1 MNKQELENEEVRQE
15 EKKTKKKKV
24 RKKKTMFGHI
34 RSIISIL
41 LVVGIIG
48 GSYWYYAF
56 QYRTEVEPETNR
68 KVTNTDS
75 VYTMEQYLKTLK
87 RNQTVYKYACDEA
100 EVDNDYGTYVVPGLK
115 STRTLKVKGDGE
127 AEVCTSMT
135 PQGLAITEDYILV
148 SAYCTTK
155 AHDSV
160 IYVIDQES
168 RRFVK
173 EIVLNTK
180 AHVGGMA
187 YDTMNQ
193 ILWVTGQGS
202 TWAQAMRSHCLIWK
216 IIPLMTDIIR

>member
-1 MNKQELENEEVRQE
+1 M
-15 EKKTKKKKV
+15 
-24 RKKKTMFGHI
+24 
-34 RSIISIL
+34 
-41 LVVGIIG
+41 
-48 GSYWYYAF
+48 
-56 QYRTEVEPETNR
+56 
-68 KVTNTDS
+68 
-75 VYTMEQYLKTLK
+75 KTLK

-100 EVDNDYGTYVVPGLK
+100 EVDNYYGTYVVPGLK

-148 SAYCTTK
+148 SAYCKTK

-160 IYVIDQES
+160 IYVIDKES

-202 TWAQAMRSHCLIWK
+202 TWARQMRSRCPIWRT
-216 IIPLMTDIIR
+216 IPLMMGIIRLNSICLTIFTRSSGHHL

>member
-56 QYRTEVEPETNR
+56 QYRAEVEPETNR

-87 RNQTVYKYACDEA
+87 RNQFHGYFGIQFWESSILICTRSYTVW
-100 EVDNDYGTYVVPGLK
+100 
-115 STRTLKVKGDGE
+115 
-127 AEVCTSMT
+127 
-135 PQGLAITEDYILV
+135 I
-148 SAYCTTK
+148 
-155 AHDSV
+155 
-160 IYVIDQES
+160 
-168 RRFVK
+168 
-173 EIVLNTK
+173 
-180 AHVGGMA
+180 
-187 YDTMNQ
+187 
-193 ILWVTGQGS
+193 
-202 TWAQAMRSHCLIWK
+202 
-216 IIPLMTDIIR
+216 

>member
-1 MNKQELENEEVRQE
+1 MNRQELENEEVRQE

-56 QYRTEVEPETNR
+56 QYRAEVEPETNR

-100 EVDNDYGTYVVPGLK
+100 EVDNDYGLM
-115 STRTLKVKGDGE
+115 L
-127 AEVCTSMT
+127 
-135 PQGLAITEDYILV
+135 
-148 SAYCTTK
+148 
-155 AHDSV
+155 
-160 IYVIDQES
+160 
-168 RRFVK
+168 
-173 EIVLNTK
+173 
-180 AHVGGMA
+180 
-187 YDTMNQ
+187 
-193 ILWVTGQGS
+193 
-202 TWAQAMRSHCLIWK
+202 CL
-216 IIPLMTDIIR
+216 D

>member
-1 MNKQELENEEVRQE
+1 ML
-15 EKKTKKKKV
+15 
-24 RKKKTMFGHI
+24 GHI

-56 QYRTEVEPETNR
+56 QYRTEMEPETNR
-68 KVTNTDS
+68 KVTNTEFRLHDGAVS
-75 VYTMEQYLKTLK
+75 ETLK

-100 EVDNDYGTYVVPGLK
+100 EVDNYYGTYVVPGLK

-148 SAYCTTK
+148 SAYCKTK

-160 IYVIDQES
+160 IYVIDKES
-168 RRFVK
+168 RR
-173 EIVLNTK
+173 L
-180 AHVGGMA
+180 
-187 YDTMNQ
+187 
-193 ILWVTGQGS
+193 
-202 TWAQAMRSHCLIWK
+202 
-216 IIPLMTDIIR
+216 

>member
-56 QYRTEVEPETNR
+56 QYRAEVEPETNR

-135 PQGLAITEDYILV
+135 PQGLAFTEDYILV
-148 SAYCTTK
+148 SAYCKTK

-160 IYVIDQES
+160 IYVIDKES
-168 RRFVK
+168 
-173 EIVLNTK
+173 
-180 AHVGGMA
+180 
-187 YDTMNQ
+187 
-193 ILWVTGQGS
+193 
-202 TWAQAMRSHCLIWK
+202 
-216 IIPLMTDIIR
+216 

>member
-15 EKKTKKKKV
+15 EKKAKKKKI
-24 RKKKTMFGHI
+24 RKKKTMLGHI

-100 EVDNDYGTYVVPGLK
+100 EVDHDYGTYVVPGLK

-148 SAYCTTK
+148 SACLLYTSPSPRD
-155 AHDSV
+155 AH
-160 IYVIDQES
+160 ES
-168 RRFVK
+168 RMPSS
-173 EIVLNTK
+173 
-180 AHVGGMA
+180 A
-187 YDTMNQ
+187 
-193 ILWVTGQGS
+193 
-202 TWAQAMRSHCLIWK
+202 
-216 IIPLMTDIIR
+216 

>member
-1 MNKQELENEEVRQE
+1 MNKQELENEDVRQE

-56 QYRTEVEPETNR
+56 QYRAEVEPETNR

-100 EVDNDYGTYVVPGLK
+100 EVDKDAESKRGRRSRSLHIHDTTGTCIYRGLY
-115 STRTLKVKGDGE
+115 S
-127 AEVCTSMT
+127 
-135 PQGLAITEDYILV
+135 
-148 SAYCTTK
+148 
-155 AHDSV
+155 
-160 IYVIDQES
+160 
-168 RRFVK
+168 
-173 EIVLNTK
+173 
-180 AHVGGMA
+180 
-187 YDTMNQ
+187 
-193 ILWVTGQGS
+193 GQ
-202 TWAQAMRSHCLIWK
+202 CL
-216 IIPLMTDIIR
+216 L

>member
-56 QYRTEVEPETNR
+56 QYRAEVEPETNR

-87 RNQTVYKYACDEA
+87 RNQTVYKYACGRRSRSLHIHDTT
-100 EVDNDYGTYVVPGLK
+100 GTCIYRGLY
-115 STRTLKVKGDGE
+115 S
-127 AEVCTSMT
+127 
-135 PQGLAITEDYILV
+135 
-148 SAYCTTK
+148 
-155 AHDSV
+155 
-160 IYVIDQES
+160 
-168 RRFVK
+168 
-173 EIVLNTK
+173 
-180 AHVGGMA
+180 
-187 YDTMNQ
+187 
-193 ILWVTGQGS
+193 GQ
-202 TWAQAMRSHCLIWK
+202 CL
-216 IIPLMTDIIR
+216 L

>member
-15 EKKTKKKKV
+15 EKKAKKKKV
-24 RKKKTMFGHI
+24 RKKKTMLGHI

-56 QYRTEVEPETNR
+56 QYRTEMEPETNR

-100 EVDNDYGTYVVPGLK
+100 EVDNYYGTYVVPGLK

-148 SAYCTTK
+148 SAYCKTK

-160 IYVIDQES
+160 IYVIDKES
-168 RRFVK
+168 RRFVLFRS
-173 EIVLNTK
+173 VPP
-180 AHVGGMA
+180 GRR
-187 YDTMNQ
+187 Q
-193 ILWVTGQGS
+193 
-202 TWAQAMRSHCLIWK
+202 MRSRCPIWRT
-216 IIPLMTDIIR
+216 IPLMMGIIRLNSICLTIFTRSSGHHL